1 MPQTFDEVIAD
12 VFTVKNDTIP
22 STAWP
27 KLTCGMAN
35 EVTFQDSSLKLGDQR
50 EVYFQNA
57 GQLRANA
64 DIRFLTGAPTATEK
78 LRILA
83 NGNVGIGTTDPE
95 NSEGWN
101 RVLDLLGTG
110 TAKLSVRTNAIDA
123 RVMAHESGWWGA
135 PAGMV
140 MGTKGN
146 HPLSFATNAASRLT
160 ILGDGRVGIGTPQ
173 PSARLSIAA
182 PNAPELAGSVRSA
195 TLLTSAGSLG
205 TVLGNELALAT
216 IGFLSANNS
225 SLGIRALRVAN
236 GSDWFSTAIG
246 IGMDVDNTVRAGA
259 SLWLHA
265 NGSIGIGTS
274 NPQAKLHIAGVSPV
288 LRIADGNEAA
298 GKVLVSDAS
307 GNATWRD
314 NSIFTISGNLNIT
327 SGTATNNFQKLTN
340 IMTFN
345 KVAAASTIEIRMN
358 TRAGAGT
365 FSGGTRGI
373 QFQVRVDDAP
383 SALANDG
390 AITTSNAI
398 EFLSVYAVFQSLAVG
413 THTVSVWI
421 IAAGGTSS
429 SVVLDP
435 GGWGGRIIVK
445 EVF

>member
-27 KLTCGMAN
+27 KLTCGVAN

-64 DIRFLTGAPTATEK
+64 DIRFLTGTPTATEK
-78 LRILA
+78 LRILP
-83 NGNVGIGTTDPE
+83 NGN
-95 NSEGWN
+95 
-101 RVLDLLGTG
+101 
-110 TAKLSVRTNAIDA
+110 
-123 RVMAHESGWWGA
+123 
-135 PAGMV
+135 
-140 MGTKGN
+140 
-146 HPLSFATNAASRLT
+146 
-160 ILGDGRVGIGTPQ
+160 VGIGTPQ
-173 PSARLSIAA
+173 PSARLSIVA
-182 PNAPELAGSVRSA
+182 PNTTELAGSVRSA

-216 IGFLSANNS
+216 IGFLSGNNS
-225 SLGIRALRVAN
+225 SLGVRALRAAN

-265 NGSIGIGTS
+265 NGGIGIGTS
-274 NPQAKLHIAGVSPV
+274 IPQAKLHIAGVSPV

-298 GKVLVSDAS
+298 GKVLISDAS

-314 NSIFTISGNLNIT
+314 NSIFTVSGNLNIT
-327 SGTATNNFQKLTN
+327 SGAATNNFQKLTN
-340 IMTFN
+340 VMTFN

-383 SALANDG
+383 SAFANDG
-390 AITTSNAI
+390 AITTSNTI

-421 IAAGGTSS
+421 IAPGGTSS